1 MKEII
6 KRYTKDDLTVVWQP
20 AKCSHS
26 KKCFHGLSEVF
37 NPNNRPWVQL
47 DKSTAEEIV
56 TQVKKCPSGALS
68 FEGACAEA
76 VIVEGIIEETLVDL
90 TKVTVTKG
98 GPLLVKGALK
108 IELADG
114 ETVQKTGMTALC
126 RCGASANKPY
136 CDGSHQNIEFDS

>member
-6 KRYTKDDLTVVWQP
+6 KRYTKDHLTVVWQP

-56 TQVKKCPSGALS
+56 TQVKQCPSGALS
-68 FEGACAEA
+68 IDGDN
-76 VIVEGIIEETLVDL
+76 VEVNTEETLVDS
-90 TKVTVTKG
+90 TEVTVTKG
-98 GPLLVKGALK
+98 GPLLVKGALT
-108 IELADG
+108 IELANG
-114 ETVQKTGMTALC
+114 ETEEKTGMTALC